1 MLRLVCS
8 RFTVLLAFTAF
19 SPFLYGQA
27 HNWPLDGLA
36 FSAPPGD
43 IQAAAAPIKPEPFAN
58 VTVLFEQERY
68 SIDSSGKVTRV
79 HQLLYRIE
87 TKAGVDEWSQTSI
100 QWDPWYQN
108 QPSIRA
114 RVLQVDGKVSELDPH
129 TLTDVPAKNEED
141 DAFSN
146 ARIYKGPLP
155 SLAIGAI
162 VEEETTV
169 ADKLPFFSGGSVYR
183 AYLSRDVPV
192 IRSRVVVETPADTPF
207 QSKVNFL
214 PDAKIQTQVVDGMR
228 RSTRPWQ
235 T

>member
-1 MLRLVCS
+1 M
-8 RFTVLLAFTAF
+8 TA
-19 SPFLYGQA
+19 
-27 HNWPLDGLA
+27 A
-36 FSAPPGD
+36 FSAAPAE
-43 IQAAAAPIKPEPFAN
+43 IQAATAPIKPEPFAN
-58 VTVLFEQERY
+58 VTVLFEQEQYR
-68 SIDSSGKVTRV
+68 IDSSDKVTRV
-79 HQLLYRIE
+79 HQFLYRIE

-129 TLTDVPAKNEED
+129 TLTDVPAKSETD

-183 AYLSRDVPV
+183 AYLSRDVPDTHV
-192 IRSRVVVETPADTPF
+192 AMLISGTQLTAPTDPTWVPTTQLGPLLLCVLGMEKFDLDALHHEHTPA
-207 QSKVNFL
+207 L
-214 PDAKIQTQVVDGMR
+214 PGIF
-228 RSTRPWQ
+228 
-235 T
+235 